1 MTTGELKKLRIEGH
15 KKADYSDAP
24 ASQFDVMF
32 NPSTYSKKYEVE
44 YHARQGAGDTASP
57 QVYGRIKPQEYTFEL
72 LFDGTGASSE
82 PADVET
88 LIEEFLAV
96 AGKYDGEIHRPMYLK
111 LSWGTL
117 ISKCVLKSAEVTY
130 TLFKPDAR
138 PLRAKVRA
146 TFSEN
151 VEDTLRVAEARAS
164 SPDLTHLHVVAA
176 GEHLSLLCHRYY
188 GDAGRYLQVAEF
200 NGLSNWRRLIP
211 GSELRFPPIKVA
223 SA

>member
-1 MTTGELKKLRIEGH
+1 MTGELKKLRIEAY
-15 KKADYSDAP
+15 KQADYSGGP
-24 ASQFDVMF
+24 AAQFDVMF
-32 NPSTYSKKYEVE
+32 NPSTYAKKYEVE

-72 LFDGTGASSE
+72 MFDGTGAATE

-88 LIEEFLAV
+88 VIEAFLSV

-117 ISKCVLKSAEVTY
+117 LSKCVLKSAEITY
-130 TLFKPDAR
+130 TLFKPDGR

-188 GDAGRYLQVAEF
+188 GDASRYLQVAAF
-200 NGLSNWRRLIP
+200 NRLSNWRRLEI
-211 GSELRFPPIKVA
+211 GAQLRFPPIKVA